1 MAKLVRTTDHEEI
14 KNSNEDGKHFQVH
27 SQETVSKFWLHKS
40 IHLRR
45 FQAKRGSEP
54 PVHIFIDT
62 WAIKRLLNF
71 PELDNL
77 GD

>member
-1 MAKLVRTTDHEEI
+1 MVNIFKFIAKTL
-14 KNSNEDGKHFQVH
+14 
-27 SQETVSKFWLHKS
+27 SQNFGIHKS

-54 PVHIFIDT
+54 PVDIFIDT

>member
-27 SQETVSKFWLHKS
+27 SQESQNSGIHKS

-45 FQAKRGSEP
+45 FQAKRGPEP